1 MIANTCF
8 GQDQSVMLTQT
19 IYILTQARLT
29 QQCLTVC
36 ICVYIYTYTYIHT
49 YIHPYISRFELN
61 SRPIAPG
68 D

>member
-1 MIANTCF
+1 MIVNTCF

-19 IYILTQARLT
+19 IYIDSSKIDT
-29 QQCLTVC
+29 TVLDC
-36 ICVYIYTYTYIHT
+36 MYMCVHIYIYIHT